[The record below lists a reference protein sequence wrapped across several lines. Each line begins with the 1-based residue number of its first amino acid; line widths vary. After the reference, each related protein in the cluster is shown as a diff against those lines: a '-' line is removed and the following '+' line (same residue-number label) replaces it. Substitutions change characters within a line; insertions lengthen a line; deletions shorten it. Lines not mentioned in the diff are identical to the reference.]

1 MSAAPMNLAA
11 LLPITVYGSS
21 ISYFT
26 GKLENYFRIK
36 GVPYTLQALAGRHHT
51 TVIRQKT
58 GSTQMPA
65 VALGDGRWMTDS
77 SAIIAWFET
86 AFPTPAITPSNPLQR
101 FFSLLLEDYT
111 DEWLWRPAM
120 HYRWHYGAGARYASA
135 HLADEL
141 AADVPLPALLKR
153 QFITL
158 RQRKGYT
165 SGDGIDR
172 HAVAGVEAIYHRTL
186 HHLETILGHRPFLLG
201 STPSLADIG
210 FSGPIFRHFALDPV
224 PAQIMRQQAPA
235 VWEWAAR
242 LWNYRGNTESGPWQ
256 QGVPGDWGPVLSDI
270 GRDYLPYLCANI
282 DAVAAGKRRFDAQI
296 GDVHYRKARSSRY
309 RVWCLQQL
317 REHFNALSQENQGE
331 ARQLL
336 EVHACWEPMWRH
348 TTLPID
354 TQVCAQLPFYSKDKM
369 IDVYD

>member
-1 MSAAPMNLAA
+1 MNLHS

-36 GVPYTLQALAGRHHT
+36 GIPYTLQALTGRHHAPI
-51 TVIRQKT
+51 VRQNT

-77 SAIIAWFET
+77 TAIIHWFET
-86 AFPTPAITPSNPLQR
+86 AFPTPVITPSNPLQR
-101 FFSLLLEDYT
+101 FFSLLLEDYA

-120 HYRWHYGAGARYASA
+120 HYRWHYSAGARYASG

-141 AADVPLPALLKR
+141 AADVPLPAVVKR
-153 QFITL
+153 RVITL
-158 RQRKGYT
+158 RQRNGYT
-165 SGDGIDR
+165 TGDGISR
-172 HAVAGVEAIYHRTL
+172 GAVVGVEAIYHRTL
-186 HHLETILGHRPFLLG
+186 HHLETILCRRPFLLG
-201 STPSLADIG
+201 NTPSLADIG

-242 LWNYRGNTESGPWQ
+242 LWNYRFDDLSNPLL
-256 QGVPGDWGPVLSDI
+256 QGVPGDWAPVLNDI
-270 GRDYLPYLCANI
+270 GRDYLPYLCANV
-282 DAVAAGKRRFDAQI
+282 DAVAAGKNRFDAHI
-296 GDVHYRKARSSRY
+296 GGVHYHRARSSRY

-317 REHFNALSQENQGE
+317 REHYNALSIENQSD

-336 EVHACWEPMWRH
+336 ELHACWEPMWRQKV
-348 TTLPID
+348 LPID
-354 TQVCAQLPFYSKDKM
+354 AQVCAQLPFYSKDKM